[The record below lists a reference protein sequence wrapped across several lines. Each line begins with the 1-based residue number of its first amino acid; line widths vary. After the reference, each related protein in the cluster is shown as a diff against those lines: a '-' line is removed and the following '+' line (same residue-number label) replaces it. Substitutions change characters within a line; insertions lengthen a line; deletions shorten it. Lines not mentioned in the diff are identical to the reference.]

1 MIQIGKVMDSPLDYY
16 NNRLTRKERK
26 RTLVDELLADAEFN
40 KYNKRKYC
48 EIIEEKQKTHYK
60 AYRQAQKLKR
70 KKNK

>member
-1 MIQIGKVMDSPLDYY
+1 MDAPLDYY

-40 KYNKRKYC
+40 RYNKKKYR
-48 EIIEEKQKTHYK
+48 EIITEKQKTHYK
-60 AYRQAQKLKR
+60 AYRQAKKLKR

>member
-1 MIQIGKVMDSPLDYY
+1 MDSPLDYY

-40 KYNKRKYC
+40 KYNKRKYR
-48 EIIEEKQKTHYK
+48 EIIEERQKTHYK
-60 AYRQAQKLKR
+60 AYRQAKKLKR